1 MAIKTFTTGEVL
13 TASDTNTYLAN
24 SGLVYITAGTATAQN
39 RLNIPSCFSS
49 TYTNYRVEVDNLT
62 HSTANNLIMRLSIS
76 GTDTSGSAYYTQRG
90 EVNGG
95 AISGISITASSAIFP
110 TYANSSAG
118 SFVTLSFDVFQPN
131 VASPTTVAGQ
141 CSRVDAGT
149 GLYAVSFSGLQSE
162 STAFDGISLVGNTGN
177 ITCTMRV
184 YGYRQA

>member
-1 MAIKTFTTGEVL
+1 MAIQTFTSGQTL
-13 TASDTNTYLAN
+13 TAADTNTYLN
-24 SGLVYITAGTATAQN
+24 NGGLVYITAGTASTQN

-49 TYTNYRVEVDNLT
+49 TYTNYRVEIDNLT
-62 HSTANNLIMRLSIS
+62 HTTANNLILRFSVAAS
-76 GTDTSGSAYYTQRG
+76 DTTGIAYYTQRS

-95 AISGISITASSAIFP
+95 AVTGVSLTGSSAIFP

-118 SFVTLSFDVFQPN
+118 SFVTLSFDIFRPA

-141 CSRVDAGT
+141 CSRVDATT
-149 GLYAVSFSGLQSE
+149 GLYAVSFSGLQSD

-177 ITCTMRV
+177 ISCIMRV

>member
-13 TASDTNTYLAN
+13 TAADTNTYLTN
-24 SGLVYITAGTATAQN
+24 SGLVYIATGTATAQN

-118 SFVTLSFDVFQPN
+118 SFVTLSFDVFRPN

-141 CSRVDAGT
+141 CSRIDATT

-177 ITCTMRV
+177 ITCVMRV